1 MKYVIT
7 LGCLAG
13 ALAMYVLGS
22 DTGVVAFF
30 AAGMMLELCFWK
42 RASK

>member
-1 MKYVIT
+1 MKHVIT
-7 LGCLAG
+7 LSCLAG

-30 AAGMMLELCFWK
+30 VAGVVLEICFWK
-42 RASK
+42 RVSK

>member
-7 LGCLAG
+7 LGYLAG
-13 ALAMYVLGS
+13 ALAMYALGS
-22 DTGVVAFF
+22 DTGVAAFF
-30 AAGMMLELCFWK
+30 VAGIGLEICVWK

>member
-22 DTGVVAFF
+22 DTGVTAFF
-30 AAGMMLELCFWK
+30 VAGIGLEICAWK
-42 RASK
+42 RVSK